1 MKKWLM
7 IWMLFFMVVSF
18 AFVSTLI
25 IFKLERRVYRCE
37 ILLEKS
43 RAHTKILYDDK
54 VHLNRRVMRL
64 EQPHLVRTY
73 NDPWDRSEGS
83 GE

>member
-37 ILLEKS
+37 ILLEKF
-43 RAHTKILYDDK
+43 RAYTEILYDDK

-64 EQPHLVRTY
+64 EQPHLVRPY
-73 NDPWDRSEGS
+73 NDPWDRKE
-83 GE
+83 